1 MLARI
6 PVSIYNQLMNQ
17 AGQLYRLQRI
27 DTQIDQA
34 SSRLEEIDRLLSED
48 KRLQAAQAACDAA
61 KVRFEKARNGLRS
74 IEHIT
79 TEQQVKIEQTNATLY
94 SGMVKN
100 PKELQDLQKEIISLR
115 KHLGTLEDQQLEA
128 MIEFEEAEQ
137 AELTSLSLLKKV
149 EAEVIQAKAGLG
161 GERSQLIAKLDNL
174 AQERSAALTPIPPDH
189 LEIYQHIREQKHG
202 IAVTSVE
209 DEACSSCG
217 AQIRASEAQ
226 SARIQSKLQYCS
238 SCGRILFAG

>member
-27 DTQIDQA
+27 DTQIDLA
-34 SSRLEEIDRLLSED
+34 SSRLEEIDRLLRED
-48 KRLQAAQAACDAA
+48 ERMRAAQSACDAA
-61 KVRFEKARNGLRS
+61 KVRLEKARNSLRS

-79 TEQQVKIEQTNATLY
+79 TEQQVKIEQTNASLY

-100 PKELQDLQKEIISLR
+100 PKELQDLQKEIVSLH
-115 KHLGTLEDQQLEA
+115 KHLITLEDQQLQA

-137 AELTSLSLLKKV
+137 AEEASLTFQKKV
-149 EAEVIQAKAGLG
+149 VAEVIQAKAGLT
-161 GERSQLIAKLDNL
+161 GERSQLAAKLENL
-174 AQERSAALTPIPPDH
+174 AQERSAALTPISSENLDV
-189 LEIYQHIREQKHG
+189 YQRIREQKHG
-202 IAVTSVE
+202 IAVTSIE

-226 SARIQSKLQYCS
+226 TARIQSKLQYCS

>member
-1 MLARI
+1 
-6 PVSIYNQLMNQ
+6 
-17 AGQLYRLQRI
+17 
-27 DTQIDQA
+27 
-34 SSRLEEIDRLLSED
+34 
-48 KRLQAAQAACDAA
+48 
-61 KVRFEKARNGLRS
+61 
-74 IEHIT
+74 
-79 TEQQVKIEQTNATLY
+79 
-94 SGMVKN
+94 MVKN
-100 PKELQDLQKEIISLR
+100 PKELQDLQKEIVSLH
-115 KHLGTLEDQQLEA
+115 KHLVSLEDELLQA

-137 AELTSLSLLKKV
+137 AELTSQTLQKKA
-149 EAEVIQAKAGLG
+149 EAEVIQAKAGLA
-161 GERSQLIAKLDNL
+161 GERSQLAAKLDNL
-174 AQERSAALTPIPPDH
+174 GQERSAALTPIPADH